1 MVRQDVR
8 ASSDLVS
15 IDPRWSRVRHPV
27 EIVHLVPSVEVACIF
42 SASLTRRLQSG
53 TVIVL
58 YLRVPGLAGPLWSV
72 A

>member
-58 YLRVPGLAGPLWSV
+58 YFGFRGLPVPCGP
-72 A
+72 